1 MRLSELNEHEELA
14 LLGLMREIV
23 QADGEYS
30 PGERRAVDE
39 LREELGA
46 ARFDKAILR
55 AMDAFDSRAELK
67 EHAKK
72 NVTRPEAQ
80 KAIYAAL
87 ERVAA
92 SDGVTE
98 SEEKPLAWLAS
109 WWGLGG

>member
-1 MRLSELNEHEELA
+1 MRLSELNEDEELA

-30 PGERRAVDE
+30 PGERHAVDE
-39 LREELGA
+39 LRTELGT

-72 NVTRPEAQ
+72 ITRPEARR
-80 KAIYAAL
+80 AIYAAL
-87 ERVAA
+87 EKVAA

-98 SEEKPLAWLAS
+98 SEAKPLAWLAS
-109 WWGLGG
+109 WWELGE

>member
-1 MRLSELNEHEELA
+1 MRLSELNEDEELA

-23 QADGEYS
+23 QADGDYS

-39 LREELGA
+39 LREELGP

-72 NVTRPEAQ
+72 ITRPGAR
-80 KAIYAAL
+80 KAIFDAL
-87 ERVAA
+87 TSVAA
-92 SDGVTE
+92 SDGVT
-98 SEEKPLAWLAS
+98 SNEEKPLAWLAS
-109 WWGLGG
+109 WWGLGK